1 MISPTLASLLS
12 GRSSPPYSPAIPD
25 LAEFTNPDVPPCPL
39 GWEWCND
46 MHVWLPADLSPFL
59 DSTRVYRD
67 AAVYPSMRATPRPSR
82 KIARVFSPEFWRK
95 AEKRQ
100 QSMPWDEEQRG
111 PIRVERADGWVHVHG
126 VTFSQLDLITVPQAQ
141 AMGRAV
147 FPPKYNGSTGH
158 PQHARALVTK
168 TPRSAGKA
176 PRASTP
182 SSEGVMTP
190 TTSTVHPYAPGHLYF
205 LRPPRLGRAAE
216 NPLFP
221 SSVGRAARRGRE
233 DKPAVKTWLNRRS
246 SREGLITPG
255 NSAAAAVTIH
265 PPSSP
270 SPSLSLSRSCSYRS
284 RRGLTRLAPR
294 LSSPVPDEELN
305 ATEARGGK
313 DASGKGQAERG
324 PAHPAPD
331 LTDGD
336 AALVLSHRR
345 PQTLTRPAHRFLG
358 WHRATYT
365 GEAGGTSEGLITP
378 MTSEPPTDSP
388 LFPNAAPQDRPA
400 AWAPDDPA
408 RGSRGARGRWVG
420 RREFWIA
427 NLGLPPS

>member
-25 LAEFTNPDVPPCPL
+25 LSDFTNPDVPPCPL

-67 AAVYPSMRATPRPSR
+67 AAVYPSMRASARPSR

-100 QSMPWDEEQRG
+100 QRLPWDEEQRG

-158 PQHARALVTK
+158 PQRARALVAK
-168 TPRSAGKA
+168 ISRSAGKA

-182 SSEGVMTP
+182 SGEGVMTP
-190 TTSTVHPYAPGHLYF
+190 TTSTVHPCAPGHLYF

-216 NPLFP
+216 NLVFP
-221 SSVGRAARRGRE
+221 SSVGPSAGQGRGE
-233 DKPAVKTWLNRRS
+233 DLGDRRS

-255 NSAAAAVTIH
+255 NSAAAAALVPGARRRAQRYGDGRKKAQVGGERSSAGLITPRPPLPTVTQ
-265 PPSSP
+265 PSSSLIAAQNANEA
-270 SPSLSLSRSCSYRS
+270 SPQVP
-284 RRGLTRLAPR
+284 RLAPCDGHR
-294 LSSPVPDEELN
+294 KS
-305 ATEARGGK
+305 
-313 DASGKGQAERG
+313 RG
-324 PAHPAPD
+324 P
-331 LTDGD
+331 
-336 AALVLSHRR
+336 
-345 PQTLTRPAHRFLG
+345 
-358 WHRATYT
+358 
-365 GEAGGTSEGLITP
+365 SEGLITP

-388 LFPNAAPQDRPA
+388 LFPERSAARPA
-400 AWAPDDPA
+400 H
-408 RGSRGARGRWVG
+408 RLGARRPGE
-420 RREFWIA
+420 RE
-427 NLGLPPS
+427 